1 MDAGEIFLA
10 MFVKRNESPDH
21 NIVGLTVRI
30 VRYSHLTSLHK
41 LSRQEELAKF
51 YASVNGISEHSGEH
65 RGNTEAKNGRFKK
78 K

>member
-1 MDAGEIFLA
+1 MIGHRDLS
-10 MFVKRNESPDH
+10 MTD
-21 NIVGLTVRI
+21 
-30 VRYSHLTSLHK
+30 RYSHLTSLHK